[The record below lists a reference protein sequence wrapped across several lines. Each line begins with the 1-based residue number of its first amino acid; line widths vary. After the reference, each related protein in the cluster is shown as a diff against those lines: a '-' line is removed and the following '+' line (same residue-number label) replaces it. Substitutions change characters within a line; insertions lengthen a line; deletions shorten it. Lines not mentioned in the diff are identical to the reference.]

1 MEIEIVPAILVKS
14 REDFAAKIAAVAPHV
29 KRVQIDVM
37 DGRFVPNATLAP
49 EEFPPIPSHLIVEYH
64 LMVQEPLD
72 YVRRIGKKGAI
83 YELHI
88 ESLSDAGTAID
99 EVKKIGGKFALAISP
114 DTPVSAVA
122 PYLPQIEHV
131 LVMTVYPG
139 FSGQKYLPAMEEK
152 MRQLKA
158 MGAVVEVDGGV
169 GIGTAKSA
177 AAAGATLIGAASAIF
192 SAEPRSASDAFS
204 KRKMHISQPDS
215 AKAIAE
221 LKADAE
227 EGAKETHR

>member
-1 MEIEIVPAILVKS
+1 MKAQGATRLRSASTYCPLVGQGAT
-14 REDFAAKIAAVAPHV
+14 EYLVLLAVV
-29 KRVQIDVM
+29 
-37 DGRFVPNATLAP
+37 
-49 EEFPPIPSHLIVEYH
+49 LIV
-64 LMVQEPLD
+64 
-72 YVRRIGKKGAI
+72 
-83 YELHI
+83 
-88 ESLSDAGTAID
+88 
-99 EVKKIGGKFALAISP
+99 ALAISP

-152 MRQLKA
+152 MRALAK

-169 GIGTAKSA
+169 GMGTAKSA

-192 SAEPRSASDAFS
+192 SKPDA
-204 KRKMHISQPDS
+204 

-227 EGAKETHR
+227 EGAKTYG